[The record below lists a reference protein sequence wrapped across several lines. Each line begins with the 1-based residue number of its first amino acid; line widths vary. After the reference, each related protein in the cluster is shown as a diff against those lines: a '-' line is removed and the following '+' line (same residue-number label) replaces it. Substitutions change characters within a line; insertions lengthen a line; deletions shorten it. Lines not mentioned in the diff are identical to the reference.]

1 MNGRLQ
7 VNISPAAAVL
17 LLYLFHKNYGDK
29 KKTALS
35 RYNLHT
41 KQNLVVAPGPRSLS
55 GPCGQTFPKGG
66 AWPASSPALLRA
78 WPSLS
83 PSGAVLSLHCMFSV
97 PGRLSALLERFSLST
112 VRGSG
117 QCCPAAPGPGS
128 GFVLTLGRDPVY
140 LLAVAC
146 PCPTP
151 RVGQDRVY
159 LLGGL
164 APSLCAPR
172 RPLPPCRPPGPA
184 WLLSTVVAVG
194 PPGPLGPQSSLDGGQ
209 RGRPGAQEE

>member
-1 MNGRLQ
+1 MGT
-7 VNISPAAAVL
+7 
-17 LLYLFHKNYGDK
+17 K
-29 KKTALS
+29 KKRLYRGIT
-35 RYNLHT
+35 YT
-41 KQNLVVAPGPRSLS
+41 QNKIWLWPLAPAVSLDPADRLFRREVHGPRPRQHFS
-55 GPCGQTFPKGG
+55 G
-66 AWPASSPALLRA
+66 
-78 WPSLS
+78 
-83 PSGAVLSLHCMFSV
+83 